1 MSSVAGSVVLAGL
14 LCAGGD
20 STSRPRS
27 FTFHHDHLLGTS
39 LDLTVVASYPEEAR
53 AVETVVLREVE
64 RLRRSLTGYEQDG
77 QLWKL
82 NRTRNWVRASPEL
95 IAVARLA
102 SLRARGVVA
111 TARPWD
117 SWLFDGI
124 SEPSN
129 IRPWLV
135 VTPDDLTIEI
145 VFDEHA
151 FLDAARRVLLRLL
164 ADRWTVVVRVHPNGV
179 PQAVQELGDLP
190 IHIRPWDRM

>member
-1 MSSVAGSVVLAGL
+1 MTIDQARLAADGSG
-14 LCAGGD
+14 
-20 STSRPRS
+20 
-27 FTFHHDHLLGTS
+27 
-39 LDLTVVASYPEEAR
+39 AS
-53 AVETVVLREVE
+53 
-64 RLRRSLTGYEQDG
+64 
-77 QLWKL
+77 
-82 NRTRNWVRASPEL
+82 SPEL

-129 IRPWLV
+129 VRPWLV

-151 FLDAARRVLLRLL
+151 YFDAARRVLLRLL
-164 ADRWTVVVRVHPNGV
+164 ADRWTVVVRVHPDMIPN
-179 PQAVQELGDLP
+179 AFRELGDLP
-190 IHIRPWDRM
+190 IRIQRWDRM